1 MYQHYDSAVMSN
13 LITLTFS
20 IRGSTHV
27 HHMNESIGM
36 TQIVQELVAESA
48 TLMRTWHKTG
58 NV

>member
-1 MYQHYDSAVMSN
+1 MSN

-20 IRGSTHV
+20 VCCSTHV